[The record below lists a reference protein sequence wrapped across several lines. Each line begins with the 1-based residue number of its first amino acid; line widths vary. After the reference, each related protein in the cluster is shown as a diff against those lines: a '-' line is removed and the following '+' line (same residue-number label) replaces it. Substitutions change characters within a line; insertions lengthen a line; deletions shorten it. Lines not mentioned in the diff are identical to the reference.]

1 MMSPELGFALF
12 LMLLW
17 GPTALW
23 LVYHAVRGRRS
34 RRSESF
40 RVASETVPNSLLAPG
55 RPEVLVAQ
63 GFWVCGECRSL
74 NRRETG
80 RCYSCKTMMGS
91 TGQPTPAQQPAR
103 GMVAVM
109 AEPEPAKAA
118 MVPVM
123 AQSVPVMAQSVPV
136 IAASFGQPPG
146 SAAPTIPAPAA
157 RRSDAAVMAALADAA
172 TPVMAALAENPT
184 PVLTAAPR
192 GTPVSPPVCPFLG
205 FRDDP
210 STRCD
215 YPDPRNQCHA
225 TSSASR
231 RRFLPGQAGANRS
244 REIDASHQRSR
255 CLTSAHEACARYP
268 AVKDLVANG

>member
-1 MMSPELGFALF
+1 MSPELGFALF
-12 LMLLW
+12 LTLLW

-23 LVYHAVRGRRS
+23 LAYHAVRGRRS
-34 RRSESF
+34 RRSKSF
-40 RVASETVPNSLLAPG
+40 RVASETVPNSLVAPG

-63 GFWVCGECRSL
+63 GFWVCGACHSL
-74 NRRETG
+74 NRREAG
-80 RCYSCKTMMGS
+80 RCYSCKAMMGS
-91 TGQPTPAQQPAR
+91 TGQPAPAQQPAR

-109 AEPEPAKAA
+109 AEPEPAKAE

-123 AQSVPVMAQSVPV
+123 AQAVPV
-136 IAASFGQPPG
+136 IAASYAQPRG

-157 RRSDAAVMAALADAA
+157 LRSDAPVMAALADAP
-172 TPVMAALAENPT
+172 TPVMAALADDPA

-192 GTPVSPPVCPFLG
+192 ATPVRPPVCPFLG

-215 YPDPRNQCHA
+215 YPDPRNRCHA

-231 RRFLPGQAGANRS
+231 RRFSLARPAPSGHGRSTRRIRS
-244 REIDASHQRSR
+244 R
-255 CLTSAHEACARYP
+255 SA
-268 AVKDLVANG
+268 

>member
-12 LMLLW
+12 LTLLW

-23 LVYHAVRGRRS
+23 LAYHAVRGRRS

-40 RVASETVPNSLLAPG
+40 RVASEAVPNSLVAPG

-63 GFWVCGECRSL
+63 GFWVCGACHSL
-74 NRRETG
+74 NRREAK
-80 RCYSCKTMMGS
+80 RCYSCKTTMGS
-91 TGQPTPAQQPAR
+91 TGQPAPAQQPAG

-109 AEPEPAKAA
+109 AEPVPARAE

-123 AQSVPVMAQSVPV
+123 AQAVPVMAAS
-136 IAASFGQPPG
+136 IAQPPG
-146 SAAPTIPAPAA
+146 NASPTIPAPAT
-157 RRSDAAVMAALADAA
+157 RRSDA
-172 TPVMAALAENPT
+172 PVMAALAVDPA
-184 PVLTAAPR
+184 PVFIAAPLAA
-192 GTPVSPPVCPFLG
+192 PVGPAVCPYLG
-205 FRDDP
+205 FKSDP

-225 TSSASR
+225 TSGRVATPLASP
-231 RRFLPGQAGANRS
+231 RRFIPGQGGTRRS
-244 REIDASHQRSR
+244 RDIDASHQKSL
-255 CLTSAHEACARYP
+255 CLTAGHEACARYP